1 MHRVGIFGASGYAGM
16 ELRALLDAHPAVEV
30 AFATTDRDAG
40 ARGRDCEVALLA
52 TPAEASVELAPALLA
67 AGARVVDLSNAFRF
81 QPERAAYG
89 MPELAAGVRAAVRAA
104 RLVANP
110 GCYPT
115 AASLALA
122 PLLAAGVIAR
132 DDLIVDAM
140 SGVTG
145 AGRRSEDAY
154 SFVELHANARAY
166 RVLRHQHQPEIAQ
179 NLGAAA
185 SSAVDVTFTPH
196 LVPIARGILATCY
209 ARATRDVTADALA
222 ELLRAAYAGE
232 RFVRVV
238 ASADDVQLADVV
250 GTNDCAIGV
259 ACAGRRVVVVS
270 AIDNLLKGAAG
281 QAVQNLNL
289 MLGCDERAGLTA
301 LRRWHP

>member
-1 MHRVGIFGASGYAGM
+1 
-16 ELRALLDAHPAVEV
+16 
-30 AFATTDRDAG
+30 
-40 ARGRDCEVALLA
+40 
-52 TPAEASVELAPALLA
+52 
-67 AGARVVDLSNAFRF
+67 
-81 QPERAAYG
+81 
-89 MPELAAGVRAAVRAA
+89 VRAAVRAA

-145 AGRRSEDAY
+145 AGRRAGDEHY
-154 SFVELHANARAY
+154 SFVELHANARSY

-179 NLGAAA
+179 ALQ
-185 SSAVDVTFTPH
+185 VTDLTFTPH

-209 ARATRDVTADALA
+209 ARATRDTTAA
-222 ELLRAAYAGE
+222 ELADVLRAAYRAE

-238 ASADDVQLADVV
+238 ESADDVALNDVV

-259 ACAGRRVVVVS
+259 ACAGRRVVVTS
-270 AIDNLLKGAAG
+270 AIDNLIKGAAG
-281 QAVQNLNL
+281 QAIQNVNL
-289 MLGCDERAGLTA
+289 VLGYDEHAGLTA
-301 LRRWHP
+301 LRRWWP